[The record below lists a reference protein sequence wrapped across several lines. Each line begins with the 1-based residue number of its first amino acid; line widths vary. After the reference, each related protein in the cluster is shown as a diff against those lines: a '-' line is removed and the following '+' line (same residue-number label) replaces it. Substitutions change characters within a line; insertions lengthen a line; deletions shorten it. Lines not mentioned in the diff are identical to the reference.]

1 MISEGD
7 IQRGY
12 FYKLVILDVRSL
24 YPRDKEDTRYIIQRN
39 PLKAVGIIAVLSN
52 EINLFDDSSEL
63 KNHYEFDSLIISPKL
78 LYKSKK
84 GVYFKKKVSNTSKKN
99 IYLTE
104 EDLSILSLK
113 YPSLNLYTFEKDSK

>member
-52 EINLFDDSSEL
+52 EINLFDDSNEL
-63 KNHYEFDSLIISPKL
+63 KNHCEFDSLIISPKL

-84 GVYFKKKVSNTSKKN
+84 GVYFKKKVSNTSKRN
-99 IYLTE
+99 VYLTE
-104 EDLSILSLK
+104 EDLSILTLK